1 MLFFSWNSTA
11 SLCITEL
18 WIHLQKKKKC
28 DLTSCVWQHTVVF
41 PVALNEL
48 LAGHHGRLHF
58 DSVKADF
65 VFSFHIISLLCWT
78 EWRATQGKH
87 PTAKQACLVDMF
99 VIQLMHYLEAAGC
112 GTSIQLAQSATVHRS
127 PNYFWWFSSFNYCWT
142 ADCMDTTAVKR
153 CRRPT
158 SVGLN
163 VKWAEITHAQV
174 CVIALFTIDFF
185 FKKGFII
192 EMRRFWCFQAFIQ
205 LS

>member
-99 VIQLMHYLEAAGC
+99 VIQLMHYLEAAGW

-185 FKKGFII
+185 
-192 EMRRFWCFQAFIQ
+192 
-205 LS
+205 